1 MFTATLLGNLK
12 QKQTFSETKV
22 ENKKILSFLQNYVCD
37 HNILKFIQKLRSAH
51 VQDSSWVQF
60 VQQKPSMSCCC
71 QER

>member
-37 HNILKFIQKLRSAH
+37 HNILKYRS
-51 VQDSSWVQF
+51 
-60 VQQKPSMSCCC
+60 
-71 QER
+71 